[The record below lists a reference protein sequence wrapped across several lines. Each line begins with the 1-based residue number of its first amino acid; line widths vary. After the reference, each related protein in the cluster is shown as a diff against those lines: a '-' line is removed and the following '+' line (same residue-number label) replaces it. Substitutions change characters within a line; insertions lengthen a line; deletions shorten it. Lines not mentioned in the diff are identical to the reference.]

1 MIKKTN
7 ILQELDWTVVFIYL
21 ILLLMGWLNIYAAV
35 YDEKHK
41 SILDFSQ
48 RYGMQLIWII
58 ASVLLAFVIIT
69 TDVKLFSFFAYVI
82 YAATIGLLFLVL
94 VIGKEVNG
102 AKAWLAVGS
111 FSIQPAEFAKIGTA
125 LALSKFLSQYNVK
138 ITDLRTLIPV
148 AVILVI
154 PIGLIALQPDAGS
167 ILVFTAFTFALFREG
182 LPGIVLF
189 FGFTLIILLF
199 VSLIMPQ
206 INILITTLILAY
218 LSFALLTKRYREMF
232 IGVLIYAA
240 SYGLLWIYAA
250 LFKKDFNLYQMLA
263 FSFFIAGMA
272 YLIIGFFR
280 RIPMLSTIVLF
291 MFGAII
297 FTNSVDY
304 VFHDLLEDHQQT
316 RINILLGLESDPL
329 GYGYNVNQ
337 SQIAIGS
344 GGFMGKGY
352 LQGTQTKFNFVPE
365 QSTDFIFCTIGEEW
379 GFVGSVVVIGL
390 FLFLMYRIIII
401 SERQRSTFSRIYGY
415 CVASIFFFHFTINI
429 GMTIGLLPV
438 IGIPLPFFSYGGS
451 SLWSFTI
458 MLFILLRLDASRL
471 ELLK

>member
-1 MIKKTN
+1 MIRKSN
-7 ILQELDWTVVFIYL
+7 IIKDLDWAVVFVYIALL
-21 ILLLMGWLNIYAAV
+21 IMGWLNIYAAV
-35 YDEKHK
+35 YNEKHN
-41 SILDFSQ
+41 SIFDFSQ
-48 RYGMQLIWII
+48 RYGMQLLWII
-58 ASVLLAFVIIT
+58 ASIILAFVILT
-69 TDVKLFSFFAYVI
+69 TDVKLFSFFSYVI
-82 YAATIGLLFLVL
+82 YAATIGLLMLVL
-94 VIGKEVNG
+94 VIGREVNG
-102 AKAWLAVGS
+102 AKAWISVGQ

-125 LALSKFLSQYNVK
+125 LALSKFLSQFNVK
-138 ITDLRTLIPV
+138 ITEIRTLIPV
-148 AVILVI
+148 AVILII

-199 VSLIMPQ
+199 VALLFPPLNIVITIMV
-206 INILITTLILAY
+206 LAFIV
-218 LSFALLTKRYREMF
+218 FALLTRRYRETF
-232 IGVLIYAA
+232 YGLGIFAV
-240 SYGLLWIYAA
+240 SYGLVWLISTYTHH
-250 LFKKDFNLYQMLA
+250 DFGLYKSLI
-263 FSFFIAGMA
+263 FSFFLAGLV

-280 RIPMLSTIVLF
+280 RIPMLSTFVLF
-291 MFGAII
+291 MFGAIV

-304 VFHDLLEDHQQT
+304 VFHNLMEEHQ
-316 RINILLGLESDPL
+316 RKRVNILLGLEQDPL

-344 GGFMGKGY
+344 GGLVGKGF

-379 GFVGSVVVIGL
+379 GFVGAFVVIGL
-390 FLFLMYRIIII
+390 FLFLMYRIIVI
-401 SERQRSTFSRIYGY
+401 SERQRSTFSRVYGY

-451 SLWSFTI
+451 SLWSFTTL
-458 MLFILLRLDASRL
+458 LFILLRLDASRT

>member
-1 MIKKTN
+1 M
-7 ILQELDWTVVFIYL
+7 
-21 ILLLMGWLNIYAAV
+21 M
-35 YDEKHK
+35 
-41 SILDFSQ
+41 
-48 RYGMQLIWII
+48 
-58 ASVLLAFVIIT
+58 
-69 TDVKLFSFFAYVI
+69 
-82 YAATIGLLFLVL
+82 VL

-102 AKAWLAVGS
+102 AKAWLSIGS
-111 FSIQPAEFAKIGTA
+111 FSLQPAEFAKIGTA
-125 LALSKFLSQYNVK
+125 LALAKFLSQYNIK
-138 ITDLRTLIPV
+138 ITEIRTLVPV
-148 AVILVI
+148 AIIIIV

-199 VSLIMPQ
+199 VSLIIPQ
-206 INILITTLILAY
+206 LNIIISLLVLAY
-218 LSFALLTKRYREMF
+218 ASFALISKRYRESF
-232 IGVLIYAA
+232 
-240 SYGLLWIYAA
+240 YGLLIYIGSIGITWIVSYFAG
-250 LFKKDFNLYQMLA
+250 LDFTIYKLLV
-263 FSFFIAGMA
+263 FSFFLAGMA

-280 RIPMLSTIVLF
+280 RIAMLSTFVLF
-291 MFGAII
+291 MFGAIV

-304 VFHDLLEDHQQT
+304 VFHNLMEEHQ
-316 RINILLGLESDPL
+316 RKRVNILLGLEQDPL

-344 GGFMGKGY
+344 GGFLGKGF

-379 GFVGSVVVIGL
+379 GFIGSAVVIGL
-390 FLFLMYRIIII
+390 FMFLMYRIIII

-415 CVASIFFFHFTINI
+415 CVASVFFFHFTINI

-471 ELLK
+471 EILK

>member
-21 ILLLMGWLNIYAAV
+21 ALLIMGWLNIYAAV

-41 SILDFSQ
+41 NIFDITQ
-48 RYGMQLIWII
+48 RYGMQMLWIVLSI
-58 ASVLLAFVIIT
+58 LLAFVIIT
-69 TDVKLFSFFAYVI
+69 TDVKLFSFFAYVL
-82 YAATIGLLFLVL
+82 YAASVGLLILVL
-94 VIGKEVNG
+94 LVGKEING
-102 AKAWLAVGS
+102 AKAWLSVGS
-111 FSIQPAEFAKIGTA
+111 FSLQPAEFAKIGTA
-125 LALSKFLSQYNVK
+125 LALSKFLSQFNVR

-148 AVILVI
+148 AVILI
-154 PIGLIALQPDAGS
+154 LPIGLIALQPDAGS

-189 FGFTLIILLF
+189 FGFTMIILLF
-199 VSLIMPQ
+199 VSLLFPQ
-206 INILITTLILAY
+206 LNILIVLLILAFVF
-218 LSFALLTKRYREMF
+218 FAILTKRYREAF
-232 IGVLIYAA
+232 FGAGIYGVSFGLI
-240 SYGLLWIYAA
+240 W
-250 LFKKDFNLYQMLA
+250 LFGYFFNKDLNLYKLFA
-263 FSFFIAGMA
+263 FSFFLAGMV
-272 YLIIGFFR
+272 YLIVGFFR
-280 RIPMLSTIVLF
+280 RIPMLSIFVLF
-291 MFGAII
+291 MFGAIV

-304 VFHDLLEDHQQT
+304 VFHELMEDHQQK
-316 RINILLGLESDPL
+316 RVNILLGLESDPL

-344 GGFMGKGY
+344 GGLVGKGF

-379 GFVGSVVVIGL
+379 GFLGSILVIGI
-390 FLFLMYRIIII
+390 FLFLMYKIIII
-401 SERQRSTFSRIYGY
+401 AERQRSMFSRIYGY

-451 SLWSFTI
+451 SLWAFTI
-458 MLFILLRLDASRL
+458 MLFILLRLDVSRL

>member
-7 ILQELDWTVVFIYL
+7 ILQELDWTVVFIY
-21 ILLLMGWLNIYAAV
+21 IALLLMGWLNIYAAV

-41 SILDFSQ
+41 SIFDFSQ
-48 RYGMQLIWII
+48 RYGMQLVWIV
-58 ASVLLAFVIIT
+58 ASILMAFVIIT

-82 YAATIGLLFLVL
+82 YAASIGLLFLVL

-102 AKAWLAVGS
+102 AKAWISVGS

-125 LALSKFLSQYNVK
+125 LALSKFLSQFNVK
-138 ITDLRTLIPV
+138 ITDLRTLVPV
-148 AVILVI
+148 AIILII

-167 ILVFTAFTFALFREG
+167 ILVFTAFAFALFREG

-189 FGFTLIILLF
+189 FGFTMIILLF
-199 VSLIMPQ
+199 VALLFPPLK
-206 INILITTLILAY
+206 ILISLLVLA
-218 LSFALLTKRYREMF
+218 FLLFFIITKRQREPF
-232 IGVLIYAA
+232 
-240 SYGLLWIYAA
+240 YGLLIYGISVGALWI
-250 LFKKDFNLYQMLA
+250 FGKVMHKDFNLYQMLA
-263 FSFFIAGMA
+263 FSFFIAGMV

-280 RIPMLSTIVLF
+280 RIPWLSTFVLF

-304 VFHDLLEDHQQT
+304 VFHNLMEDHQQK
-316 RINILLGLESDPL
+316 RVNILLGLESDPL

-344 GGFMGKGY
+344 GGFVGKGF

-379 GFVGSVVVIGL
+379 GFVGSTVVIGI
-390 FLFLMYRIIII
+390 FLFLMYRIIMIA
-401 SERQRSTFSRIYGY
+401 ERQRSVFSRIYAY

-451 SLWSFTI
+451 SLWAFTI